1 MNIKKSTFDY
11 SPNLVEYE
19 GNTVR
24 INFDVEQVELENG
37 MDSSEGKK
45 TTRMAYAAHVVRIE
59 QPLERDKVI
68 DGIVSSAYPTDKMQA
83 IINNHFANLAIIA
96 DGKKLDADE
105 EEHEAEY
112 EAMQAWR
119 TKAKSVAKDVLEEYI
134 RTH

>member
-1 MNIKKSTFDY
+1 MDIRKSIFDY
-11 SPNLVEYE
+11 SPSLIEYE
-19 GNTVR
+19 GNFIR
-24 INFDVEQVELENG
+24 INFNVEQIELENS

-59 QPLERDKVI
+59 QSVERGKVV
-68 DGIVSSAYPTDKMQA
+68 DAIVVSAYPTDKMQA
-83 IINNHFANLAIIA
+83 IINNHFANLAKIA

-112 EAMQAWR
+112 EEMQAWR
-119 TKAKSVAKDVLEEYI
+119 TKAKAVAKEVMEEYI